1 MIDARMMDSGFHGSV
16 GKMRGICFLTVGAL
30 FLACSGG
37 YAEFR
42 PLKPAEANANAGQCV
57 TVEGRAH
64 IFPDPERFGTVVQ
77 LGEPNQFRG
86 FIISG
91 DEHLF
96 SNLSTYEGRVVDIT
110 GVIQLFRSVPE
121 IRITEA
127 HQMLLAPASGSAR
140 PPLIKC

>member
-1 MIDARMMDSGFHGSV
+1 
-16 GKMRGICFLTVGAL
+16 MRGFYLWIVSALLVASSGA
-30 FLACSGG
+30 

-42 PLKPAEANANAGQCV
+42 PLTPPEAGANAGQCV
-57 TVEGRAH
+57 TLEGRAH

-77 LGEPNQFRG
+77 LGGPNEFHG

-96 SNLSTYEGRVVDIT
+96 PDLHAYEGRMVDIS

-127 HQMLLAPASGSAR
+127 HQLILAPASGQPR
-140 PPLIKC
+140 PPIHC